1 MCLSKVNF
9 ENWIS
14 FWCIQKEKK
23 KRRKEEGE
31 GRREETEEREKK
43 NRIGKEGLNGD
54 KKNENDENLINAR
67 VSLPKVSTTEISRFH
82 YEQLYW
88 P

>member
-1 MCLSKVNF
+1 MHT
-9 ENWIS
+9 E
-14 FWCIQKEKK
+14 
-23 KRRKEEGE
+23 RKEEKKE
-31 GRREETEEREKK
+31 GRRRGRERGNRREREK
-43 NRIGKEGLNGD
+43 NRIEKEGLNGD